1 MVISNQLDKNVPNY
15 VPMKSSGKVSTKI
28 VLKEDY
34 IRTDG
39 SCALYLTVNINGKR
53 KRIPLNMSVDP
64 KQFNKQSQKVK
75 GTSRLAKDCNI
86 LIEKALARVNEI
98 ELTYR
103 LSSKILDVETL
114 QLEYTNPTPA
124 YDFLKFYEYEL
135 KNQKKFLMQT
145 TYRQQESTLNKLKMW
160 KDHIAF
166 SAIDEH
172 LVKELQ
178 LYCKNVLKNQGPT
191 IGTTLKN
198 FKKYLHIA
206 NKKGIATSLM
216 FDELK
221 VPVVKG
227 TRTYLDKKEIKNVYE
242 YWSSSFIKE
251 SHKNVLS
258 KFLFSIFSSLRI
270 SDVQIITRDNIIG
283 EFLAYNSHKT
293 GKFNKLKLSDSAL
306 KFIQPTGPLFLDDFT
321 PEHINRELKNIAI
334 VLGIRKKVTF
344 HVARHTFATQY
355 MINGGN
361 VINLQR
367 TMDHSNIRETMIY
380 VHIVDQLVNDEISL
394 LDNLLS

>member
-1 MVISNQLDKNVPNY
+1 
-15 VPMKSSGKVSTKI
+15 
-28 VLKEDY
+28 
-34 IRTDG
+34 
-39 SCALYLTVNINGKR
+39 
-53 KRIPLNMSVDP
+53 
-64 KQFNKQSQKVK
+64 
-75 GTSRLAKDCNI
+75 
-86 LIEKALARVNEI
+86 VNEI

-103 LSSKILDVETL
+103 LSGKFLDIETL

-135 KNQKKFLMQT
+135 KNQKKFLMKT
-145 TYRQQESTLNKLKMW
+145 TYRQQESTLKKLKIW
-160 KDHIAF
+160 KEHIAF
-166 SAIDEH
+166 SAIDGH

-178 LYCKNVLKNQGPT
+178 LYCKNVLKNQGAT

-206 NKKGIATSLM
+206 NKKGIVTSLM

-221 VPVVKG
+221 VPVVRG
-227 TRTYLDKKEIKNVYE
+227 SRTYLDKKEIKTIYE

-258 KFLFSIFSSLRI
+258 KFLFSIFTSLRI
-270 SDVQIITRDNIIG
+270 SDIQIITRDNIIG
-283 EFLAYNSHKT
+283 GFLAYNSHKT
-293 GKFNKLKLSDSAL
+293 GKFNKLKISNSAL
-306 KFIQPTGPLFLDDFT
+306 QFIQPTGALFLDNFT
-321 PEHINRELKNIAI
+321 PEHINLELKNIAL
-334 VLGIRKKVTF
+334 VLGIHKKVTF

-361 VINLQR
+361 VINLQH